1 VGVGVGTDVFT
12 GTAAVEECTGVVI
25 GSVVAVV
32 AQAVSKN
39 AASVNEQRMGRIM
52 QVYGA
57 QVDW

>member
-1 VGVGVGTDVFT
+1 MGVEERTGVFT

-25 GSVVAVV
+25 GSVVAVE

-39 AASVNEQRMGRIM
+39 AASVNEHRISRIM

>member
-1 VGVGVGTDVFT
+1 MGVEDGTGVFT

-25 GSVVAVV
+25 GSVVAVI

-39 AASVNEQRMGRIM
+39 AASVNEQRMGRIV

>member
-1 VGVGVGTDVFT
+1 MGTREGTGVFT

-39 AASVNEQRMGRIM
+39 AARVNEQRIGRIM